1 MSALAHEPAAQASAQ
16 FTEAPLIFP
25 GGDAGQGS
33 LVGVETVPAGRTPAL
48 LGVVVVVGGP
58 QTRVGSHRQFVLLA
72 RGLAARGIA
81 VLRFDYAGM
90 GDSAGPLPDFERA
103 AGDIRAATDV
113 LLSRHPGMRGVML
126 WGLCDGAAAALLHAP
141 HDPRVL
147 GVIGANPWARSPR
160 TQAAAI
166 ASTHYRAQLRS
177 GRFWLRLL
185 RGEVAIASALRSAVG
200 IVLQAR
206 RRDAPARDGNTPAPL
221 PTRLQAAI
229 GALRVPVRFLLCPA
243 DLTGAEF
250 EQVMAPAGLLARDGV
265 STLRFEGADHTFSN
279 REDWQR
285 AVDAS
290 ADFVLA
296 SAGAHG

>member
-1 MSALAHEPAAQASAQ
+1 MSALAHAPAPQASAR
-16 FTEAPLIFP
+16 FIEAPILFP
-25 GGDAGQGS
+25 GADAAQGV
-33 LVGVETVPAGRTPAL
+33 LVGIETVPAGLAADR

-58 QTRVGSHRQFVLLA
+58 QTRVGSHRQFVSLA
-72 RGLAARGIA
+72 RGLAARG
-81 VLRFDYAGM
+81 VVSLRFDYAGM
-90 GDSAGPLPDFERA
+90 GDSPGPLPDFERTG
-103 AGDIRAATDV
+103 GDIRAATDA
-113 LLSRHPGMRGVML
+113 LLSRHAELRGVVL
-126 WGLCDGAAAALLHAP
+126 WGLCDGAAAALLHAQ
-141 HDPRVL
+141 HDPRIK

-185 RGEVAIASALRSAVG
+185 RGEVAIASALRSAMA

-206 RRDAPARDGNTPAPL
+206 RREAPAADGGTAAPL

-229 GALRVPVRFLLCPA
+229 RALKVPARFLLCPA

-250 EQVMAPAGLLARDGV
+250 EQVMAPSGILARDGI
-265 STLRFEGADHTFSN
+265 STLRFEGADHTFSS

-296 SAGAHG
+296 LGEAHE